1 MKISKRYK
9 ENFNKVNSD
18 QDYLLEDAVELL
30 GSTEKV
36 KFDETVDLAVNLGVD
51 PKHADQIVRGTV
63 SLPHG
68 TGKKLKVLVIAKGD
82 KVDEALNAGADYA
95 GDKEYLD
102 KIKSGWVDVDVI
114 ISTPDMMIEVGKLG
128 RILGPRKLMPNP
140 KSGTV
145 TNDVENAVKEVKKGK
160 IEFRV
165 DKNGIV
171 HTIVGKMSFDKSK
184 LIENCKTL
192 MSAIIK
198 AKPNSL
204 KGIYLKKVTL
214 SSTMGPGIKLDKTH
228 LLIKFKDCYA
238 N

>member
-1 MKISKRYK
+1 MSISKRYRQ
-9 ENFNKVNSD
+9 NFEKIDINK
-18 QDYLLEDAVELL
+18 DYQLDDAVELL
-30 GSTEKV
+30 SQSNKV
-36 KFDETVDLAVNLGVD
+36 KFDESIDLAINLGVD

-82 KVDEALNAGADYA
+82 KVDEAINAGADFA

-102 KIKSGWVDVDVI
+102 KIKSGWVDIDII
-114 ISTPDMMIEVGKLG
+114 ISTPDMMAEVGKLG
-128 RILGPRKLMPNP
+128 KILGPRKLMPNP

-145 TNDVENAVKEVKKGK
+145 TDNVKNAVEEVKKGK

-165 DKNGIV
+165 DKNGII
-171 HTIVGKMSFDKSK
+171 HTIIGKISFEKMQ

-192 MSAIIK
+192 MAAIVK
-198 AKPNSL
+198 ARPNSL
-204 KGIYLKKVTL
+204 KGIYLKKITL
-214 SSTMGPGIKLDKTH
+214 SSTMGPGIKIDKSTF
-228 LLIKFKDCYA
+228 L

>member
-18 QDYLLEDAVELL
+18 QDYLLDDAVELL
-30 GSTEKV
+30 GSSQKV

-82 KVDEALNAGADYA
+82 KVEEALNSGADYA

-102 KIKSGWVDVDVI
+102 KIKSGWVDVDII
-114 ISTPDMMIEVGKLG
+114 ISTPDMMVEVGKLG

-165 DKNGIV
+165 DKNGII

-192 MSAIIK
+192 MAAIMK

-214 SSTMGPGIKLDKTH
+214 SSTMGPGIKLDKNTF
-228 LLIKFKDCYA
+228 I

>member
-1 MKISKRYK
+1 MSKSKRYI
-9 ENFNKVNSD
+9 ENFD
-18 QDYLLEDAVELL
+18 QVINEKNYILDDAVNLL
-30 GSTEKV
+30 SSFSKT
-36 KFDETVDLAVNLGVD
+36 KFDETIDLSINLGVD

-68 TGKKLKVLVIAKGD
+68 TGKQLKVLVIAKGD
-82 KVDEALNAGADYA
+82 KVTEAISAGADYA

-102 KIKSGWVDVDVI
+102 KIKSGWVDIDI
-114 ISTPDMMIEVGKLG
+114 IVSTPDMMSEVGKLG

-145 TNDVENAVKEVKKGK
+145 TNDILNAVKEIKKGK

-165 DKNGIV
+165 DKTGII
-171 HTIVGKMSFDKSK
+171 HTIIGKMSFSK
-184 LIENCKTL
+184 DQIVDNCKTL
-192 MSAIIK
+192 MNAIVK

-204 KGIYLKKVTL
+204 KGTYLKKVTM
-214 SSTMGPGIKLDKTH
+214 SSSMGPAIKLDKNFF
-228 LLIKFKDCYA
+228 L

>member
-1 MKISKRYK
+1 
-9 ENFNKVNSD
+9 
-18 QDYLLEDAVELL
+18 
-30 GSTEKV
+30 
-36 KFDETVDLAVNLGVD
+36 
-51 PKHADQIVRGTV
+51 
-63 SLPHG
+63 
-68 TGKKLKVLVIAKGD
+68 
-82 KVDEALNAGADYA
+82 
-95 GDKEYLD
+95 
-102 KIKSGWVDVDVI
+102 
-114 ISTPDMMIEVGKLG
+114 MMVEVGKLG

-171 HTIVGKMSFDKSK
+171 HTIVGKMSFDKTK

-192 MSAIIK
+192 MAAIMK
-198 AKPNSL
+198 SKPNSL

-214 SSTMGPGIKLDKTH
+214 SSTMGPGIKLDKNAF
-228 LLIKFKDCYA
+228 I

>member
-9 ENFNKVNSD
+9 ENFNKINSD

-82 KVDEALNAGADYA
+82 KVDEALKAGADYA

-102 KIKSGWVDVDVI
+102 KIKSGWVDVDII

-171 HTIVGKMSFDKSK
+171 HTIIGKMSFDKPK

-192 MSAIIK
+192 MSAIMK

-214 SSTMGPGIKLDKTH
+214 SSTMGPGIKLDKNTF
-228 LLIKFKDCYA
+228 I

>member
-1 MKISKRYK
+1 MSKSKRYL
-9 ENFNKVNSD
+9 EN
-18 QDYLLEDAVELL
+18 LEQVTNEKNYILDDAVNLL
-30 GSTEKV
+30 SSFSKT
-36 KFDETVDLAVNLGVD
+36 KFDETIDLSINLGVD

-68 TGKKLKVLVIAKGD
+68 TGKQLKVLVIAKGD
-82 KVDEALNAGADYA
+82 KVTEAISAGADYA

-102 KIKSGWVDVDVI
+102 KIKSGWVDIDII
-114 ISTPDMMIEVGKLG
+114 ISTPDMMAEVGKLG

-145 TNDVENAVKEVKKGK
+145 TNDISNAVKEIKKGK

-165 DKNGIV
+165 DKTGII
-171 HTIVGKMSFDKSK
+171 HTIIGKMSFSNEQIVD
-184 LIENCKTL
+184 NCNTL
-192 MSAIIK
+192 MNAIVK

-204 KGIYLKKVTL
+204 KGTYLKKITM
-214 SSTMGPGIKLDKTH
+214 SSTMGPAIKLDKNIF
-228 LLIKFKDCYA
+228 L